1 MSSSNGATADVSG
14 VCGLRTPGNVI
25 TASNRFFWILGQPK
39 RPVFYRAIQLFMDVP
54 FPALVATD
62 RPHQVDVPLAAQLF
76 QRAIKVLV
84 KCERK

>member
-1 MSSSNGATADVSG
+1 MSSSNGATGDMADVG
-14 VCGLRTPGNVI
+14 WLRKPGSVI

-54 FPALVATD
+54 FLALVATD
-62 RPHQVDVPLAAQLF
+62 RPQQVDVPLAAQLF